1 MAFSSDVD
9 GEEGQQL
16 VMISL
21 DGLELV
27 MISLDGLEL
36 VMISLDGLEL
46 VMALEL
52 QSLADALGG
61 VAGDDANQSAS

>member
-1 MAFSSDVD
+1 MAFSFDVV
-9 GEEGQQL
+9 GKEGQ
-16 VMISL
+16 
-21 DGLELV
+21 ELV

-36 VMISLDGLEL
+36 VM
-46 VMALEL
+46 VLEL